1 MFAALNIAYEEPERR
16 SLLRFYLSAFTF
28 AILGILSG
36 ALMLLAIVYVPILFA
51 YAGYSDTFETM
62 VRVARWPLLALI
74 VLILLALLY
83 RYGPCR
89 RSAKWRWVTRGLGV
103 RHGALADRFGRL
115 LFLCVAL
122 RQL

>member
-51 YAGYSDTFETM
+51 YAGYSDD
-62 VRVARWPLLALI
+62 VRDHGEGGALAAACAHRAHPARAAVPLRSMPAERQMAL
-74 VLILLALLY
+74 
-83 RYGPCR
+83 GDG
-89 RSAKWRWVTRGLGV
+89 GLGV
-103 RHGALADRFGRL
+103 RHRALADRFGRL